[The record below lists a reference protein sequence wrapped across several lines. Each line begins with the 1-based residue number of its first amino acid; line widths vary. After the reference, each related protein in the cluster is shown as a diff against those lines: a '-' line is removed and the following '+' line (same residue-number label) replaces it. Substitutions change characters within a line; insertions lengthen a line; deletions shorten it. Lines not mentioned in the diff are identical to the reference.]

1 MNGWFFVG
9 ALVGIAVTIAFE
21 VLLAVV
27 FDLPSRGID
36 DDAPSASEVVAGHT
50 SNVRRM
56 TSQESPRGEVID
68 ITGRSPIT
76 RVVAFPDNRD
86 AGHVTVG
93 QALGVVLLT
102 VAFLAAMAFVGA
114 VETGGAL

>member
-9 ALVGIAVTIAFE
+9 AVVGIAVTIAFE

-56 TSQESPRGEVID
+56 TSQESPRGDVID
-68 ITGRSPIT
+68 LRDRQAATAPDG
-76 RVVAFPDNRD
+76 VA
-86 AGHVTVG
+86 
-93 QALGVVLLT
+93 
-102 VAFLAAMAFVGA
+102 
-114 VETGGAL
+114 